1 MLGSNEWLVIRIIA
15 LVAAVAGMAYVL
27 NLASTQRL
35 QRRLG
40 ITQLAV
46 AGLPLIVLGMLTRA
60 PQLGVLSDAL
70 LDQLSPIVGIALAGV
85 GIRIGLRL
93 DIPHVVGTP
102 RSIAMLALVRL
113 ALPWAVMFSVGVMAM
128 RLVGIDA
135 HEDIRNAAL
144 LATAAT
150 VSSAAAARS
159 LSGVLVTEDISLSQ
173 RAAQLIELGC
183 VVGFLLITAY
193 TRGRHSTL
201 APEVWLLNAV
211 GLAVVL
217 GICAALLFRD
227 RAARSVDAPV
237 IAIGTVAIVAGAAMF
252 LGFSPLP
259 IGLLV
264 GMTVGVV
271 AGDRRAE
278 LESAF
283 DDYQRLIYGML
294 LFLLGAV
301 AVPLDISIAPVAL
314 AFVVARVLGYLIATP
329 VAVSL
334 SKVEVAPST
343 KRQLEAAPMGATSV
357 ALVLSAHLLY
367 PGSTIAQTGAIAVVL
382 ATTVSEAI
390 LHVRSPKS

>member
-1 MLGSNEWLVIRIIA
+1 VLGTNEWLVIRIIA

-27 NLASTQRL
+27 NLPSTQQL

-93 DIPHVVGTP
+93 DIPHLVGTP
-102 RSIAMLALVRL
+102 RSIAMVALVRL
-113 ALPWAVMFSVGVMAM
+113 AVPWVVMAGAGVLAM
-128 RLVGIDA
+128 RFLGIQGGD
-135 HEDIRNAAL
+135 DVRNAAL

-150 VSSAAAARS
+150 VSSAMAARQ
-159 LSGVLVTEDISLSQ
+159 LSGVLVTEDISISQ
-173 RAAQLIELGC
+173 RAAQLIELAC
-183 VVGFLLITAY
+183 VIGFLLITAY
-193 TRGRHSTL
+193 AHGRHSTL
-201 APEVWLLNAV
+201 APEVWLLTAV

-217 GICAALLFRD
+217 GTCAALLFRD
-227 RAARSVDAPV
+227 RAARGVDAPV
-237 IAIGTVAIVAGAAMF
+237 IAIGTVAMVAGAAMF

-283 DDYQRLIYGML
+283 DDYQRLIYGLL
-294 LFLLGAV
+294 LFILGAV
-301 AVPLDISIAPVAL
+301 AVPLEVSAALVAL
-314 AFVVARVLGYLIATP
+314 AFVVGRVLGSLVSRPISVRVARLEIA
-329 VAVSL
+329 A
-334 SKVEVAPST
+334 ST
-343 KRQLEAAPMGATSV
+343 KRQFEAAPMGATAV

-367 PGSTIAQTGAIAVVL
+367 PNSIAQAGAITVVL
-382 ATTVSEAI
+382 ATIVTEAI
-390 LHVRSPKS
+390 LHARSPKS

>member
-1 MLGSNEWLVIRIIA
+1 MLGTNEWLVIRIIA

-27 NLASTQRL
+27 NLPSTQQL

-93 DIPHVVGTP
+93 DIPHLVSTP

-113 ALPWAVMFSVGVMAM
+113 ALPWVVMAGAGLLAM
-128 RLVGIDA
+128 RWLGIDGDNA
-135 HEDIRNAAL
+135 RNAAL

-150 VSSAAAARS
+150 VSSAMAARQ
-159 LSGVLVTEDISLSQ
+159 LSGVLVTEDISISQ
-173 RAAQLIELGC
+173 RAAQLIELAC
-183 VVGFLLITAY
+183 VIGFLLITAY
-193 TRGRHSTL
+193 ARGRHSTL

-217 GICAALLFRD
+217 GTCAALLFRD
-227 RAARSVDAPV
+227 PAARGVDAPV
-237 IAIGTVAIVAGAAMF
+237 IAIGSVAMVAGAAMF

-283 DDYQRLIYGML
+283 DDYQRLIYGLL
-294 LFLLGAV
+294 LFMLGAV
-301 AVPLDISIAPVAL
+301 AVPLELSAALVAL
-314 AFVVARVLGYLIATP
+314 AFVVARVLGYLVSTPLAVRIARIDI
-329 VAVSL
+329 A
-334 SKVEVAPST
+334 AST
-343 KRQLEAAPMGATSV
+343 KRQFEAAPMGATAV
-357 ALVLSAHLLY
+357 ALVLSAHLVY
-367 PGSTIAQTGAIAVVL
+367 PSSIAQAGAIAIVL
-382 ATTVSEAI
+382 GTVVSEAI
-390 LHVRSPKS
+390 LHARSPKS

>member
-1 MLGSNEWLVIRIIA
+1 VLGTNEWLVIRIIA

-27 NLASTQRL
+27 NLPSTQRL

-93 DIPHVVGTP
+93 DIPHLVSTP

-113 ALPWAVMFSVGVMAM
+113 ALPWVVMAGAGLVAM
-128 RLVGIDA
+128 RLLGIESGDNA
-135 HEDIRNAAL
+135 RNAAL

-150 VSSAAAARS
+150 VSSAMAARQ
-159 LSGVLVTEDISLSQ
+159 LSGVLVTEDISISQ
-173 RAAQLIELGC
+173 RAAQLIELAC
-183 VVGFLLITAY
+183 VIGFLLITAY
-193 TRGRHSTL
+193 ARGRHSTL

-217 GICAALLFRD
+217 GTCAALLFRD
-227 RAARSVDAPV
+227 PAARGVDAPV
-237 IAIGTVAIVAGAAMF
+237 IAIGSVAMVAGAAMF

-283 DDYQRLIYGML
+283 DDYQRLIYGLL
-294 LFLLGAV
+294 LFMLGAV
-301 AVPLDISIAPVAL
+301 AVPLELSAALVAL
-314 AFVVARVLGYLIATP
+314 AFVVARVLGYLVSTPLAVRIARIDI
-329 VAVSL
+329 A
-334 SKVEVAPST
+334 AST
-343 KRQLEAAPMGATSV
+343 KRQFEAAPMGATAV
-357 ALVLSAHLLY
+357 ALVLSAHLVY
-367 PGSTIAQTGAIAVVL
+367 PSSIAQAGAIAIVL
-382 ATTVSEAI
+382 ATVVSEAI
-390 LHVRSPKS
+390 LHARSPKS

>member
-1 MLGSNEWLVIRIIA
+1 MLGTNEWLVIRIIA

-27 NLASTQRL
+27 NLPSTQQL

-60 PQLGVLSDAL
+60 PQLGVLSDEL

-93 DIPHVVGTP
+93 DIPHLVGTP
-102 RSIAMLALVRL
+102 RPIAMLALVRV
-113 ALPWAVMFSVGVMAM
+113 ALPWLAMAGMGFLAM
-128 RLVGIDA
+128 RLAGIDGGENA
-135 HEDIRNAAL
+135 RNAAL

-150 VSSAAAARS
+150 VSSAAAARQ
-159 LSGVLVTEDISLSQ
+159 LSGLTVTEDISISQ
-173 RAAQLIELGC
+173 RAAQLIELAC

-193 TRGRHSTL
+193 ARGRHSSL

-217 GICAALLFRD
+217 GTCAALLFRD

-271 AGDRRAE
+271 AGDRRGE

-301 AVPLDISIAPVAL
+301 AVPLDFSAALVAL
-314 AFVVARVLGYLIATP
+314 AFVIARVLGYIASTP
-329 VAVSL
+329 IAVKVA
-334 SKVEVAPST
+334 KIEIAPST
-343 KRQLEAAPMGATSV
+343 RRQFEAAPMGATAV

-367 PGSTIAQTGAIAVVL
+367 PGSIAQAGAIAVVL
-382 ATTVSEAI
+382 ATVISESI
-390 LHVRSPKS
+390 LHARSAKS

>member
-1 MLGSNEWLVIRIIA
+1 MLGTNEWLVIRIIA

-27 NLASTQRL
+27 NLPSTQQL

-40 ITQLAV
+40 IAQLAV

-93 DIPHVVGTP
+93 DIPHLVGTP
-102 RSIAMLALVRL
+102 RSIAMLFVVRL
-113 ALPWAVMFSVGVMAM
+113 VVPFAVMTGVGLLTM
-128 RLVGIDA
+128 RFLGIDGG
-135 HEDIRNAAL
+135 ENLRNAAL

-150 VSSAAAARS
+150 VSSAAAARQ
-159 LSGVLVTEDISLSQ
+159 LSGVLVTEDISISQ
-173 RAAQLIELGC
+173 RAAQLIELAC
-183 VVGFLLITAY
+183 VIGFLLITAY
-193 TRGRHSTL
+193 SRRHSEL

-211 GLAVVL
+211 GLSVVL
-217 GICAALLFRD
+217 GTCAALLFRD
-227 RAARSVDAPV
+227 PAARGVDAPV

-271 AGDRRAE
+271 AGDRRGA

-283 DDYQRLIYGML
+283 DDYQRLIYGLL
-294 LFLLGAV
+294 LFMLGAV
-301 AVPLDISIAPVAL
+301 AVPLEVSAALVAL
-314 AFVVARVLGYLIATP
+314 AFVLARVLGNLLSTP
-329 VAVSL
+329 LAVRVA
-334 SKVEVAPST
+334 KVELAPST
-343 KRQLEAAPMGATSV
+343 MRQYEAAPMGATAV

-367 PGSTIAQTGAIAVVL
+367 PGSIAQAGAIAIVL
-382 ATTVSEAI
+382 ATVVSEAI
-390 LHVRSPKS
+390 LHARSAKS